1 MSTAMYNALSTPDEL
16 LHAYIDNELDQE
28 LEPQFFTMLAADSEL
43 RSRLR
48 QLREIR
54 SEARR
59 FGAVAAP
66 PSVLTNAVF
75 ERLGFAPVPAQHPS
89 RMVGAAL
96 LLRSAWAPAVAAVVT
111 FLTATV
117 IFGLHDAPSLNPS
130 ATQPRDT
137 YAISTPSKTTTE
149 SDSPVKFSP
158 AGADAATKTQ
168 PTFGPAPD
176 AVHDAHQS
184 TIPDLETES
193 SKSNATE
200 QSGIIATHSS
210 ESIAAGEPG
219 TTATTGSEPTSKE
232 ASVPSATGVSDSA
245 AAEAHAQ
252 KAPVPVSEDAW
263 ASLPA
268 ARPTS
273 ADQSANADERARRT
287 GDGIGSIS
295 EAAVPSHVLAQQ
307 GIATPDIIDT
317 RQYFP
322 TLGSGPGDRFVSV
335 ELRGVSATSFPE
347 ATIGSRSNPWMENM
361 AIGVYLGSDR
371 NDFGVEFGQEPF
383 SQHYSGVENGKYVR
397 YEQNMISS
405 WVLGGYRHRFA
416 PWRAFGSIEP
426 YVATGI
432 GATLEAWP
440 LARAGMGI
448 MYMPDRRVRFQLGLE
463 GTLLAFPYQDK
474 WFTSKRAGFTY
485 GISVLI

>member
-1 MSTAMYNALSTPDEL
+1 MYNALSTPDEL
-16 LHAYIDNELDQE
+16 LHAYIDNELDEE
-28 LEPQFFTMLAADSEL
+28 LEPQFFTMLAADGEL
-43 RSRLR
+43 RSRLH
-48 QLREIR
+48 QMREIR
-54 SEARR
+54 GEARR
-59 FGAVAAP
+59 FEAVAAP
-66 PSVLTNAVF
+66 PSVVTSAVF
-75 ERLGFAPVPAQHPS
+75 ERLGFAPVPAPHLS
-89 RMVGAAL
+89 RMAGAAL

-117 IFGLHDAPSLNPS
+117 IFGLHDTPSLNPS
-130 ATQPRDT
+130 AAQRRDT
-137 YAISTPSKTTTE
+137 YALSTPSKTTTE
-149 SDSPVKFSP
+149 SDSPVKLGP
-158 AGADAATKTQ
+158 ADADAATTTQ
-168 PTFGPAPD
+168 PTSGQEPD
-176 AVHDAHQS
+176 EVHDAHHS
-184 TIPDLETES
+184 TMPDLETAS
-193 SKSNATE
+193 SESNATE
-200 QSGIIATHSS
+200 QSGIIVTHSS
-210 ESIAAGEPG
+210 ETIAAGEPG
-219 TTATTGSEPTSKE
+219 TTTTTASEPT
-232 ASVPSATGVSDSA
+232 A
-245 AAEAHAQ
+245 AKAPAH
-252 KAPVPVSEDAW
+252 KVPVPVSEDAW

-268 ARPTS
+268 DRPPDGDGS
-273 ADQSANADERARRT
+273 AKADARARRT
-287 GDGIGSIS
+287 SDGIESTP
-295 EAAVPSHVLAQQ
+295 EAAAPLHMLAQQ

-335 ELRGVSATSFPE
+335 ELRGVTATSFPK

-361 AIGVYLGSDR
+361 AIGVYLGSER

-416 PWRAFGSIEP
+416 PWRAFGSVEP
-426 YVATGI
+426 YVATGF

-448 MYMPDRRVRFQLGLE
+448 MYMPDRRVRFQLGIE
-463 GTLLAFPYQDK
+463 GTLLAFPYQDT